1 MSYCPL
7 KNSEYMVWAQCVGK
21 NCTLSND
28 QGVCLIK
35 QFLQLQVDKEISR
48 LNEENRLLEAKKNAT
63 NDFIEMLMKNPPA
76 NINVGVNSKIKSDAD
91 ARWGGF

>member
-7 KNSEYMVWAQCVGK
+7 KNYEYMGWAQCVGT
-21 NCTLSND
+21 NCVLSD
-28 QGVCLIK
+28 DKGSCLIK

-63 NDFIEMLMKNPPA
+63 NDFIEMLMKNLPA
-76 NINVGVNSKIKSDAD
+76 NINVGMNSKIKSDAD
-91 ARWGGF
+91 AGWGGF